1 MVLAAPQIDADLEIE
16 QEWFDAVRAEREA
29 KREGRAGAFGA
40 AANPK
45 DRIAINRAH
54 QRDETLGRPDEE
66 VAFLRID
73 CEDGDAYYVGKH
85 SIVGSAGDVLVYNW
99 LAPAIMAM
107 RGATHADA
115 RGVARHR
122 QYRTRPINDIDD
134 IADVLFAELALKV
147 AELTGGEA
155 ALLASDS
162 FLQQVL
168 ERRRSPQMEDIV
180 RTIQAAQA
188 DIIGAPGDQLL
199 VVQGG
204 PGTGKTAV
212 ALHRVAAL
220 LFNEL
225 KDVERDDVLVVGPN
239 ATFLRYIARV
249 LPELGEDRVVH
260 QDLQRLMDASVTV
273 SVKERPDAARLKG
286 DGRMC
291 EVLARGLQERV
302 RVPHDE
308 VQFSFEDVSWR
319 VTLDPAA
326 VQELL
331 DDVGVSPYAANRARM
346 RTALE
351 ALVMREARRTDRAG
365 ARAANLRPRAPE
377 VDAYLERIWP
387 QLTPQAFLRDL
398 FGSLERLVAASSGTL
413 DVEDLQ
419 LLRRQSAPRLSD
431 QLWSKEDLPLLDFL
445 AFEMS
450 GDGRT
455 YAHIVVDEAQDLSP
469 MQLIAIRRRSRAGA
483 MTIVGDIAQSTGHWA
498 RESWDDVISELESPL
513 PHTLEHLRYGYRVP
527 RAVMELAARLLPDAA
542 PGVEAPTVVTD
553 VEREPAWRSAPN
565 RTLLVAAAVEAV
577 QKHSAKG
584 LFVGI
589 VRPDAYRADLAGA
602 LDAAEISWSDAD
614 DGELTKAINV
624 VSPTAAKGL
633 EFDAVV
639 VLDPQ
644 AIVDGGPHGLRML
657 YVALTRTTGHLDIV
671 HLAGGI
677 PAQLLGEGSGHDGLD
692 ALTLTE
698 SSGRELPQPVA
709 IEVTEEGVSSS
720 GGHPQSP
727 AADLERN
734 EPMTVES
741 RRARPKARNAAA
753 SSIRRSVVD
762 SNAHHVLDMLAEVAP
777 EHLWSEILERA
788 RELAEDEGDA
798 DARSD
803 E

>member
-1 MVLAAPQIDADLEIE
+1 MVVAAPQIDADLEIE

-73 CEDGDAYYVGKH
+73 CEDGGAYYVGKH
-85 SIVGSAGDVLVYNW
+85 SIVGAGGDPMVYNW

-107 RGATHADA
+107 RGATHSDA

-122 QYRTRPINDIDD
+122 QYRTRPVNDIDD

-188 DIIGAPGDQLL
+188 DIIAAPGEQLL

-225 KDVERDDVLVVGPN
+225 RDIERDDVLVVGPN

-249 LPELGEDRVVH
+249 LPELGEDRVIH

-291 EVLARGLQERV
+291 EVLARGLHERV
-302 RVPHDE
+302 RVPQDD
-308 VQFSFEDVSWR
+308 VQFAFDEVSWR
-319 VTLDPAA
+319 VTLQPAA

-331 DDVGVSPYAANRARM
+331 DDVGVSPYAAARARM
-346 RTALE
+346 RTGLE
-351 ALVMREARRTDRAG
+351 ALILREARRTDRAG
-365 ARAANLRPRAPE
+365 ARASNLRVRASE

-419 LLRRQSAPRLSD
+419 LLRRQAAPRLSD
-431 QLWSKEDLPLLDFL
+431 QLWSKEDLALLDFL

-450 GDGRT
+450 GEGRT

-469 MQLIAIRRRSRAGA
+469 MQLIAVRRRSRAGA

-498 RESWDDVISELESPL
+498 RESWDDVVSELQSPL

-527 RAVMELAARLLPDAA
+527 RAVMDLASRLLPDAA

-553 VEREPAWRSAPN
+553 VDRAPVWHSAPN
-565 RTLLVAAAVEAV
+565 RSTLVAAAVDAV

-589 VRPDAYRADLAGA
+589 VRPDDYRADLAGA

-639 VLDPQ
+639 VLDPK
-644 AIVDGGPHGLRML
+644 AIVDAGPHGLRML
-657 YVALTRTTGHLDIV
+657 YVALTRTTGQLDIV
-671 HLAGGI
+671 HLAGEV
-677 PAQLLGEGSGHDGLD
+677 PAQLLDEVVGHDGSTALD
-692 ALTLTE
+692 PAE
-698 SSGRELPQPVA
+698 SSGGELAPSAFGETSEEVA
-709 IEVTEEGVSSS
+709 PSRAGE
-720 GGHPQSP
+720 PQSP
-727 AADLERN
+727 AAGGERDA
-734 EPMTVES
+734 PTASES
-741 RRARPKARNAAA
+741 RRARPKARGAAPA
-753 SSIRRSVVD
+753 SIRRSVVD
-762 SNAHHVLDMLAEVAP
+762 SNAQHVLDMLAEVAP
-777 EHLWSEILERA
+777 EHMWSEILERA
-788 RELAEDEGDA
+788 RELAASDGGDEA
-798 DARSD
+798 ASV